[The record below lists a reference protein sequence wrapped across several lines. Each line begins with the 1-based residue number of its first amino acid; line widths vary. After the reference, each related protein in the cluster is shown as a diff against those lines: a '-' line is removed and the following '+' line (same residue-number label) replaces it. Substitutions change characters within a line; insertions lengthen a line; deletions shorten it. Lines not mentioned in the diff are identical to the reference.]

1 MKMLHYRCR
10 RVRTLTVAV
19 LMAMTLAGLPE
30 WSALNQV
37 QVTFAAAA
45 ENQKTSKKTSR
56 KKTTKKKSVKKKT
69 VKKKTK
75 ISKNNKKKN
84 TGKSTKAKGS
94 KKGSKK
100 NSVSKKKAASTKKAA
115 AKKTAAV
122 RQGFVKSGARWYYYS
137 EDHRMTTGWIHVG
150 GWKYYGRT
158 SGSRKGSLLT
168 GWQTIGG
175 KEYYFSETGG
185 AGAVGRAYAGCTK
198 KVNGISCVF
207 NQEGVFTGCRYAG
220 GTDSFVSRIGEMA
233 RHNQRKNNILA
244 TVTVAQAILE
254 TGYGSVKPHNN
265 LFGIYGGRYSSEAE
279 SLEGYNAYIRR
290 YFPSLIGC
298 RNYYTYASRIGNG
311 GYAQAGGYTSALLQI
326 ISQNGLKIRKV
337 RKRKL
342 ERLPDGSSGRQKA
355 ASRVGR
361 DAAFC

>member
-1 MKMLHYRCR
+1 MEMLHHRCR
-10 RVRTLTVAV
+10 RVRMLAAAG

-30 WSALNQV
+30 WSALNQA

-45 ENQKTSKKTSR
+45 ENQKTSKKTTR
-56 KKTTKKKSVKKKT
+56 KKKSVKKKT
-69 VKKKTK
+69 KT
-75 ISKNNKKKN
+75 SKNNKKKN
-84 TGKSTKAKGS
+84 TGKSTKAKSS
-94 KKGSKK
+94 KKSSKK
-100 NSVSKKKAASTKKAA
+100 TVTKKKAASTKKTA

-122 RQGFVKSGARWYYYS
+122 RQGFVKVGSRWYYYG
-137 EDHRMTTGWIHVG
+137 EDHRMMTGWIHIG
-150 GWKYYGRT
+150 GRKYYGRT

-185 AGAVGRAYAGCTK
+185 AGAIGRAYAGCTK

-207 NQEGVFTGCRYAG
+207 DQEGVFIRCRYAG
-220 GTDSFVSRIGEMA
+220 GTGSFVSRVGEMA

-279 SLEGYNAYIRR
+279 SMEGYNAYIRK

-326 ISQNGLKIRKV
+326 ISQNGLTKYAK
-337 RKRKL
+337 
-342 ERLPDGSSGRQKA
+342 
-355 ASRVGR
+355 
-361 DAAFC
+361 

>member
-10 RVRTLTVAV
+10 RVRTLAAAV
-19 LMAMTLAGLPE
+19 LMAMTLVGLPE
-30 WSALNQV
+30 WPALNQT

-56 KKTTKKKSVKKKT
+56 KKTTKKKSA
-69 VKKKTK
+69 KKKTK
-75 ISKNNKKKN
+75 ISKSNKKKN
-84 TGKSTKAKGS
+84 TRKSTKAKSS
-94 KKGSKK
+94 KKSSKK
-100 NSVSKKKAASTKKAA
+100 KSVSKKKAASTKKEA
-115 AKKTAAV
+115 AKKTAAA
-122 RQGFVKSGARWYYYS
+122 RQGFVKIGSGWYYYG
-137 EDHRMTTGWIHVG
+137 EDHRMMTGWIHVG
-150 GWKYYGRT
+150 GRKYYGRT

-185 AGAVGRAYAGCTK
+185 AGAIGRAYAGCTK

-220 GTDSFVSRIGEMA
+220 GTGSFVSRIGEMA

-326 ISQNGLKIRKV
+326 ISQNGLTKYAK
-337 RKRKL
+337 
-342 ERLPDGSSGRQKA
+342 
-355 ASRVGR
+355 
-361 DAAFC
+361 

>member
-10 RVRTLTVAV
+10 RVRTLTAAV

-115 AKKTAAV
+115 AKKTAA
-122 RQGFVKSGARWYYYS
+122 
-137 EDHRMTTGWIHVG
+137 G
-150 GWKYYGRT
+150 GRKYYGRT

-279 SLEGYNAYIRR
+279 SMEGYNAYIRK

-326 ISQNGLKIRKV
+326 ISQNGLTKYAK
-337 RKRKL
+337 
-342 ERLPDGSSGRQKA
+342 
-355 ASRVGR
+355 
-361 DAAFC
+361 

>member
-1 MKMLHYRCR
+1 MERVHHRCR
-10 RVRTLTVAV
+10 RVRILAAAG

-30 WSALNQV
+30 WSALNQA

-45 ENQKTSKKTSR
+45 GDIADAKKDAGTAKTSKKRKKTSKKTA
-56 KKTTKKKSVKKKT
+56 KKTSTKKTKKKT
-69 VKKKTK
+69 VKKK
-75 ISKNNKKKN
+75 SVKKKN
-84 TGKSTKAKGS
+84 TGKSTKPKSTKKSS
-94 KKGSKK
+94 KKQ
-100 NSVSKKKAASTKKAA
+100 SVSKKKAASTKKVA

-122 RQGFVKSGARWYYYS
+122 RQGFVKVGARWYCYG
-137 EDHRMTTGWIHVG
+137 EDHRKMTGWIHIG
-150 GWKYYGRT
+150 GRKYYGKT
-158 SGSRKGSLLT
+158 SGSGKGSLLT

-185 AGAVGRAYAGCTK
+185 AGAVGCAYAGCTK

-220 GTDSFVSRIGEMA
+220 GTGSFVSRIGEMA

-265 LFGIYGGRYSSEAE
+265 LFGIYGGRYRSEAE
-279 SLEGYNAYIRR
+279 SMEGYNAYIRR

-326 ISQNGLKIRKV
+326 ISQNGLTKYAK
-337 RKRKL
+337 
-342 ERLPDGSSGRQKA
+342 
-355 ASRVGR
+355 
-361 DAAFC
+361 

>member
-10 RVRTLTVAV
+10 CVRTLTVAV
-19 LMAMTLAGLPE
+19 LMAMTLAGLSE
-30 WSALNQV
+30 WPALNQT

-56 KKTTKKKSVKKKT
+56 KKTTTKKSVKKKT
-69 VKKKTK
+69 KT
-75 ISKNNKKKN
+75 SKSNKKKN
-84 TGKSTKAKGS
+84 TGRSTKAKGS

-115 AKKTAAV
+115 AKKTAAKKTAAV

-137 EDHRMTTGWIHVG
+137 EEHRMTTGWIHVG
-150 GWKYYGRT
+150 GRKYYGRT

-279 SLEGYNAYIRR
+279 SMEGYNAYIRK

-326 ISQNGLKIRKV
+326 ISQNGLTKYAK
-337 RKRKL
+337 
-342 ERLPDGSSGRQKA
+342 
-355 ASRVGR
+355 
-361 DAAFC
+361 

>member
-1 MKMLHYRCR
+1 MKVLHYRCR
-10 RVRTLTVAV
+10 RVRTLAAAV
-19 LMAMTLAGLPE
+19 LMAMTLVGLPE
-30 WSALNQV
+30 WPTLNQT

-45 ENQKTSKKTSR
+45 ENQKNSKKTSR
-56 KKTTKKKSVKKKT
+56 KKTTKKKSE
-69 VKKKTK
+69 
-75 ISKNNKKKN
+75 
-84 TGKSTKAKGS
+84 S
-94 KKGSKK
+94 KKLKKEFQEEICLEKEGCINEEGSSKEDSRCPAGICEDRIRMVLLRRRSQNDDRLDSCRRTEVLWK
-100 NSVSKKKAASTKKAA
+100 NV
-115 AKKTAAV
+115 
-122 RQGFVKSGARWYYYS
+122 
-137 EDHRMTTGWIHVG
+137 
-150 GWKYYGRT
+150 

-220 GTDSFVSRIGEMA
+220 GTGSFVSRIGEMA

-279 SLEGYNAYIRR
+279 SMEGYNAYIRK

-326 ISQNGLKIRKV
+326 ISQNGLTKYAK
-337 RKRKL
+337 
-342 ERLPDGSSGRQKA
+342 
-355 ASRVGR
+355 
-361 DAAFC
+361 